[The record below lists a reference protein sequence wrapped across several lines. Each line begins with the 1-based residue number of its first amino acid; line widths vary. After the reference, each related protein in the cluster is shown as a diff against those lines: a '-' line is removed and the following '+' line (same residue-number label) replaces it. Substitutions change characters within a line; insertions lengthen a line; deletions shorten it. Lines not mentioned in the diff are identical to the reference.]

1 MLFSTRVICD
11 LHHGELLV
19 VAVENGGLF
28 AYNTNTGEL
37 KWKVDRK
44 PPGIEKSMVVS
55 GVTTDNHGH
64 LFMASF
70 ITLCSFK
77 DKWHINAISVQYC
90 SYWGWEHG

>member
-77 DKWHINAISVQYC
+77 DK
-90 SYWGWEHG
+90 

>member
-1 MLFSTRVICD
+1 MESCW
-11 LHHGELLV
+11 LLLLEM
-19 VAVENGGLF
+19 AVS

-90 SYWGWEHG
+90 SCWGWEHG